1 MRSLFVG
8 ANACGALIKIMN
20 SIELTKKLIEIE
32 STDPG
37 TYEFEIEKFIKGFLF
52 DLKNEKPDSIDIFEA
67 EVLDGR
73 KNLMAV
79 LKCKNKTA
87 VGDDILSSHV
97 GADTIRPQTVGAK
110 FSEPELVLICHM
122 DTVVVGNDWTERPFD
137 AKEKNGRIYGR
148 GSTDMKSG
156 LAVALKTFEYAVKN
170 IDTRKMKRNFK
181 VIFTV
186 DEEADMRGVEKAIA
200 DKWVSEQ
207 SFVADLEPT
216 DKMIQVSHKG
226 RFWVKLN
233 VKGKTA
239 HASRPELGIDANAC
253 LAEII
258 SYVRNEV
265 KKLPID
271 GEIGRTTV
279 TFGMMSGGYEPYV
292 VPDRSYVTMD
302 FRIAPPIFNHDIIRI
317 INNAILNVKKV
328 IANDVVVTYEITGD
342 RPFVKKDGDSKFLQI
357 MKDALLLLYDKEKS
371 DDYIPVVT
379 SFSGYTDTAVIAS
392 ALKNKNTLSYGPG
405 SLTLAHK
412 PDEYVEIKDIER
424 CEKVY
429 RELVNNLLL

>member
-1 MRSLFVG
+1 
-8 ANACGALIKIMN
+8 MN
-20 SIELTKKLIEIE
+20 SIELTKKLVSIE

-37 TYEFEIEKFIKGFLF
+37 AYEFEIEKFIKDYLLAIKT
-52 DLKNEKPDSIDIFEA
+52 DDVEILES
-67 EVLDGR
+67 EVINGR

-79 LKCKNKTA
+79 LKCRNKDVV
-87 VGDDILSSHV
+87 VGDIQSSLGRTKCPPLHQHT
-97 GADTIRPQTVGAK
+97 GELYNLD
-110 FSEPELVLICHM
+110 LVLICHM
-122 DTVVVGNDWTERPFD
+122 DTVVVGNDWSEKPF
-137 AKEKNGRIYGR
+137 AAIEKDGKIYGR

-170 IDTRKMKRNFK
+170 IDVNKMKRDFK

-186 DEEADMRGVEKAIA
+186 DEEANMKGVEKVIA
-200 DKWVSEQ
+200 DKWVSEK

-233 VKGKTA
+233 VNGKTA

-258 SYVRNEV
+258 SYVKREIS
-265 KKLPID
+265 KLPAD
-271 GEIGRTTV
+271 GEIGKTTV

-292 VPDRSYVTMD
+292 VPDRANVTMD
-302 FRIAPPIFNHDIIRI
+302 FRLAPPTFNHDIIKI
-317 INNAILNVKKV
+317 INNAILNVKK
-328 IANDVVVTYEITGD
+328 IISNDVVVTYEITGD
-342 RPFVKKDGDSKFLQI
+342 RAFVKKNDDSKLLNA
-357 MKDALLLLYDKEKS
+357 MKETILSLYEKEKNN
-371 DDYIPVVT
+371 DLIPVVT

-392 ALKNKNTLSYGPG
+392 TLKNTETLSYGPG
-405 SLTLAHK
+405 SLALAHK

-429 RELVNNLLL
+429 RKLVNKLLL

>member
-1 MRSLFVG
+1 
-8 ANACGALIKIMN
+8 MN
-20 SIELTKKLIEIE
+20 SIELTKKLVSIE

-37 TYEFEIEKFIKGFLF
+37 VYELEIEKFIKDYLLNIKT
-52 DLKNEKPDSIDIFEA
+52 DDVEILES
-67 EVLDGR
+67 EVINGR

-79 LKCKNKTA
+79 LKCRNKDA
-87 VGDDILSSHV
+87 
-97 GADTIRPQTVGAK
+97 VGAK
-110 FSEPELVLICHM
+110 LCEPALRSCNSRVHCECEPELVLICHM
-122 DTVVVGNDWTERPFD
+122 DTVVVGNDWSEKPFAAID
-137 AKEKNGRIYGR
+137 KDGKIYGR

-170 IDTRKMKRNFK
+170 IDVNKMKRDFK

-186 DEEADMRGVEKAIA
+186 DEEADMKGVEKAIA
-200 DKWVSEQ
+200 DKWVSEK

-265 KKLPID
+265 KKLPTD
-271 GEIGRTTV
+271 GEIGKTTV

-292 VPDRSYVTMD
+292 VPDRAYVTMD
-302 FRIAPPIFNHDIIRI
+302 FRLAPPTFNHDIIKI
-317 INNAILNVKKV
+317 INNAILNVKK
-328 IANDVVVTYEITGD
+328 IISNDVVVTYEITGD
-342 RPFVKKDGDSKFLQI
+342 RAFVKKNDDSKLLNA
-357 MKDALLLLYDKEKS
+357 MKETILSLYEKEKN
-371 DDYIPVVT
+371 DDLIPVVT

-392 ALKNKNTLSYGPG
+392 ILKNTDTLSYGPG
-405 SLTLAHK
+405 SLALAHK

-429 RELVNNLLL
+429 RELVNKLLL

>member
-1 MRSLFVG
+1 
-8 ANACGALIKIMN
+8 MN

-37 TYEFEIEKFIKGFLF
+37 VYEIEIETFIKDYLIG
-52 DLKNEKPDSIDIFEA
+52 LKTDDVEIVES

-79 LKCKNKTA
+79 LRC
-87 VGDDILSSHV
+87 GGECH
-97 GADTIRPQTVGAK
+97 
-110 FSEPELVLICHM
+110 EPELVLICHM
-122 DTVVVGNDWTERPFD
+122 DTVVVGNDWTEKPFE
-137 AKEKNGRIYGR
+137 AVEKISRIYGR

-156 LAVALKTFEYAVKN
+156 LAVALKTFEYALKN
-170 IDTRKMKRNFK
+170 IDVSKMKRDFK

-186 DEEADMRGVEKAIA
+186 DEEADMKGVEKAIA
-200 DKWVSEQ
+200 DKWVSEK

-226 RFWVKLN
+226 RFWVKLF

-239 HASRPELGIDANAC
+239 HASRQELGIDANAC
-253 LAEII
+253 LAEAI
-258 SYVRNEV
+258 SYV
-265 KKLPID
+265 KKEISNLPAD
-271 GEIGRTTV
+271 SEIGRTTV

-292 VPDRSYVTMD
+292 VPDRAYVTMD
-302 FRIAPPIFNHDIIRI
+302 FRLAPPTFNHDIIKI
-317 INNAILNVKKV
+317 INNAILNVKKT
-328 IANDVVVTYEITGD
+328 ISNDVVITYEITGD
-342 RPFVKKDGDSKFLQI
+342 RAFVKKNDDSKFLNA
-357 MKDALLLLYDKEKS
+357 MKETILSIYEKES
-371 DDYIPVVT
+371 NDDYIPVVT

-392 ALKNKNTLSYGPG
+392 KLKNIDTLSYGPG
-405 SLTLAHK
+405 SLALAHK

-429 RELVNNLLL
+429 RELVNKLLL

>member
-1 MRSLFVG
+1 
-8 ANACGALIKIMN
+8 MN
-20 SIELTKKLIEIE
+20 SVELTKRLVAIE

-37 TYEFEIEKFIKGFLF
+37 VYEMEIETFIKDYLIG
-52 DLKNEKPDSIDIFEA
+52 LKTDDVEIIES

-79 LKCKNKTA
+79 LRC
-87 VGDDILSSHV
+87 GGEHH
-97 GADTIRPQTVGAK
+97 
-110 FSEPELVLICHM
+110 EPEFILICHM
-122 DTVVVGNDWTERPFD
+122 DTVVVGNDWTEKPFE
-137 AKEKNGRIYGR
+137 AVEKISRIYGR

-170 IDTRKMKRNFK
+170 IDVSKMKRDFK

-186 DEEADMRGVEKAIA
+186 DEEADMKGVEKAIA
-200 DKWVSEQ
+200 DKWVSEK

-226 RFWVKLN
+226 RFWVKLF

-253 LAEII
+253 LAEVI
-258 SYVRNEV
+258 SYVKKEIS
-265 KKLPID
+265 KLPAD
-271 GEIGRTTV
+271 SEIGRTTV

-302 FRIAPPIFNHDIIRI
+302 FRLAPPTFNHDIIKI
-317 INNAILNVKKV
+317 INNAILNVKKM
-328 IANDVVVTYEITGD
+328 ISNDVVITYEITGD
-342 RPFVKKDGDSKFLQI
+342 RPFVKKSDDSKFLNA
-357 MKDALLLLYDKEKS
+357 MKETILSIYEKES
-371 DDYIPVVT
+371 NDDYIPVVT

-392 ALKNKNTLSYGPG
+392 KLKNIDTLSYGPG
-405 SLTLAHK
+405 SLALAHK

-429 RELVNNLLL
+429 RELVNKLLL

>member
-1 MRSLFVG
+1 
-8 ANACGALIKIMN
+8 MN
-20 SIELTKKLIEIE
+20 SIELTKKLVSIE

-37 TYEFEIEKFIKGFLF
+37 AYEFEIEKFIKDYLLAIKT
-52 DLKNEKPDSIDIFEA
+52 DDVEILES
-67 EVLDGR
+67 EVINGR

-79 LKCKNKTA
+79 LKCRNKDVV
-87 VGDDILSSHV
+87 VGDIQSSLGRTKCPPLHQHT
-97 GADTIRPQTVGAK
+97 GELYNLD
-110 FSEPELVLICHM
+110 LVLICHM
-122 DTVVVGNDWTERPFD
+122 DTVVVGNDWSEKPF
-137 AKEKNGRIYGR
+137 AAIEKDGKIYGR

-170 IDTRKMKRNFK
+170 IDVNKMKRDFK

-186 DEEADMRGVEKAIA
+186 DEEANMKGVEKVIA
-200 DKWVSEQ
+200 DKWVSEK

-258 SYVRNEV
+258 SYVKREIS
-265 KKLPID
+265 KLPAD
-271 GEIGRTTV
+271 GEIGKTTV

-292 VPDRSYVTMD
+292 VPDRANVTMD
-302 FRIAPPIFNHDIIRI
+302 FRLAPPTFNHDIIKI
-317 INNAILNVKKV
+317 INNAILNVKK
-328 IANDVVVTYEITGD
+328 IISNDVVVTYEITGD
-342 RPFVKKDGDSKFLQI
+342 RAFVKKNDDSKLLNA
-357 MKDALLLLYDKEKS
+357 MKETILSLYEKEKNN
-371 DDYIPVVT
+371 DLIPVVT

-392 ALKNKNTLSYGPG
+392 TLKNTETLSYGPG
-405 SLTLAHK
+405 SLALAHK

-429 RELVNNLLL
+429 RKLVNKLLL

>member
-1 MRSLFVG
+1 
-8 ANACGALIKIMN
+8 MN
-20 SIELTKKLIEIE
+20 SIELTKKLVEIE

-37 TYEFEIEKFIKGFLF
+37 AYEFEVEKFIKDYLL
-52 DLKNEKPDSIDIFEA
+52 DLKNEKPDSIDIFES

-79 LKCKNKTA
+79 LKCKNKDA
-87 VGDDILSSHV
+87 VGYDILSSHV
-97 GADTIRPQTVGAK
+97 GAKLFEPALRSCNSRVHCEC
-110 FSEPELVLICHM
+110 EPELALICHM
-122 DTVVVGNDWTERPFD
+122 DTVVVGNDWSEKPF
-137 AKEKNGRIYGR
+137 AAIEKDGKIYGR

-170 IDTRKMKRNFK
+170 IDTKKMKRDFK

-186 DEEADMRGVEKAIA
+186 DEEADMKGVEKAIA
-200 DKWVSEQ
+200 DKWVSEK

-226 RFWVKLN
+226 RFWVKLF

-258 SYVRNEV
+258 SYIRNEV
-265 KKLPID
+265 KKLPAD

-292 VPDRSYVTMD
+292 VPDRAETTMD
-302 FRIAPPIFNHDIIRI
+302 FRLAPPTYNHDIIKI
-317 INNAILNVKKV
+317 INNAILNVKK
-328 IANDVVVTYEITGD
+328 IISNDVVVKYEITGD
-342 RPFVKKDGDSKFLQI
+342 RPFVKKDDNSKFLQM
-357 MKDALLLLYDKEKS
+357 MKDTILSIYEKEKN
-371 DDYIPVVT
+371 DDYIPIIT
-379 SFSGYTDTAVIAS
+379 SFSGYTDTAVIA
-392 ALKNKNTLSYGPG
+392 ATLNNKNTLSYGPG
-405 SLTLAHK
+405 SLALAHK

-424 CEKVY
+424 CERVY

>member
-1 MRSLFVG
+1 
-8 ANACGALIKIMN
+8 MN
-20 SIELTKKLIEIE
+20 SVELTKKLVSIE

-37 TYEFEIEKFIKGFLF
+37 AYEFEIEKLIKDFLL
-52 DLKNEKPDSIDIFEA
+52 DLKNEKPDSIDIFES

-79 LKCKNKTA
+79 LKCKNKDA
-87 VGDDILSSHV
+87 
-97 GADTIRPQTVGAK
+97 VGAK
-110 FSEPELVLICHM
+110 LCEPELVLICHM
-122 DTVVVGNDWTERPFD
+122 DTVVVGNDWTEKAFN
-137 AKEKNGRIYGR
+137 AVEKSGRIYGR

-170 IDTRKMKRNFK
+170 IDTKKMKRDFK

-186 DEEADMRGVEKAIA
+186 DEEADMKGVEKAIA
-200 DKWVSEQ
+200 DKWVSEK

-226 RFWVKLN
+226 RFWVKLF

-265 KKLPID
+265 KKLPAD

-292 VPDRSYVTMD
+292 VPDRAETTMD
-302 FRIAPPIFNHDIIRI
+302 FRLAPPTYNHDIIKI

-328 IANDVVVTYEITGD
+328 YAITKNITASSAVEFQGTTKMVYVS
-342 RPFVKKDGDSKFLQI
+342 RGFYKSLMSKMEDLR
-357 MKDALLLLYDKEKS
+357 K
-371 DDYIPVVT
+371 
-379 SFSGYTDTAVIAS
+379 
-392 ALKNKNTLSYGPG
+392 
-405 SLTLAHK
+405 
-412 PDEYVEIKDIER
+412 
-424 CEKVY
+424 
-429 RELVNNLLL
+429 

>member
-1 MRSLFVG
+1 MEYRRGECLQSP
-8 ANACGALIKIMN
+8 NEIMN

-37 TYEFEIEKFIKGFLF
+37 AYEFEVEKFIKDFLF
-52 DLKNEKPDSIDIFEA
+52 ALKTDDVEILES
-67 EVLDGR
+67 EVIDGR

-79 LKCKNKTA
+79 LKSRNKNS

-97 GADTIRPQTVGAK
+97 GAK
-110 FSEPELVLICHM
+110 LCEPELALICHM
-122 DTVVVGNDWTERPFD
+122 DTVVVGNDWIEKPF
-137 AKEKNGRIYGR
+137 AAIEKDGKIYGR

-170 IDTRKMKRNFK
+170 IDTKKMKRDFK

-186 DEEADMRGVEKAIA
+186 DEEADMKGVEKAIS
-200 DKWVSEQ
+200 DKWVSEK

-216 DKMIQVSHKG
+216 DKMMQVSHKG
-226 RFWVKLN
+226 RFWVKLF

-265 KKLPID
+265 KKLPAD

-292 VPDRSYVTMD
+292 VPDRAETTMD
-302 FRIAPPIFNHDIIRI
+302 FRLAPPTYNHDIIKI
-317 INNAILNVKKV
+317 INNAILNVKK
-328 IANDVVVTYEITGD
+328 IISNDVVVKYEITGD
-342 RPFVKKDGDSKFLQI
+342 RPFVKKDDNSKFLQM
-357 MKDALLLLYDKEKS
+357 MKDNILSIYEKEKN
-371 DDYIPVVT
+371 DDYIPIIT
-379 SFSGYTDTAVIAS
+379 SFSGYTDTAVIA
-392 ALKNKNTLSYGPG
+392 AKLNNKNTLSYGPG
-405 SLTLAHK
+405 SLALAHK
-412 PDEYVEIKDIER
+412 PNEYVEIKDIER

-429 RELVNNLLL
+429 KGLVDRLL

>member
-1 MRSLFVG
+1 
-8 ANACGALIKIMN
+8 MN
-20 SIELTKKLIEIE
+20 CVELTKKLIEIE

-37 TYEFEIEKFIKGFLF
+37 AYEFEIEKFIKDFLL
-52 DLKNEKPDSIDIFEA
+52 DLKNEKPDSIDIFES

-79 LKCKNKTA
+79 LKCKNKAA

-97 GADTIRPQTVGAK
+97 VAK
-110 FSEPELVLICHM
+110 LCEPELVLICHM
-122 DTVVVGNDWTERPFD
+122 DTVVVGNDWIEKPF
-137 AKEKNGRIYGR
+137 AAIEKDGKIYGR

-156 LAVALKTFEYAVKN
+156 LAVALKIFEYAVKN
-170 IDTRKMKRNFK
+170 IDTKKMKRDFK

-186 DEEADMRGVEKAIA
+186 DEEADMKGVEKVIA
-200 DKWVSEQ
+200 DKWVSEK

-226 RFWVKLN
+226 RFWVKLF

-265 KKLPID
+265 DKLPAD
-271 GEIGRTTV
+271 GEIGDTTV

-292 VPDRSYVTMD
+292 VPDRAETTMD
-302 FRIAPPIFNHDIIRI
+302 FRLAPPTYNHDIIKI
-317 INNAILNVKKV
+317 INNAILNVKKM
-328 IANDVVVTYEITGD
+328 ISNDVVVTYEITGD
-342 RPFVKKDGDSKFLQI
+342 RPFVKKDDSSEFLQM
-357 MKDALLLLYDKEKS
+357 MKDTILSIYEKEKN

-379 SFSGYTDTAVIAS
+379 SFSGYTDTAVIA
-392 ALKNKNTLSYGPG
+392 ANLNNKNILSYGPG
-405 SLTLAHK
+405 SLSLAHK
-412 PDEYVEIKDIER
+412 PDEYVEVKDVER

-429 RELVNNLLL
+429 KELVDNLLL

>member
-1 MRSLFVG
+1 
-8 ANACGALIKIMN
+8 MN
-20 SIELTKKLIEIE
+20 SIELTKKLVSIE

-37 TYEFEIEKFIKGFLF
+37 VYELEIEKFIKDYLLAIKT
-52 DLKNEKPDSIDIFEA
+52 DDVEILES
-67 EVLDGR
+67 EVINGR

-79 LKCKNKTA
+79 LKCRNKDVV
-87 VGDDILSSHV
+87 VGDILSSLGRTKCPPLHQHM
-97 GADTIRPQTVGAK
+97 GELYNPD
-110 FSEPELVLICHM
+110 LVLICHM
-122 DTVVVGNDWTERPFD
+122 DTVVVGNDWNEIPF
-137 AKEKNGRIYGR
+137 AAIEKDGRIYGR

-170 IDTRKMKRNFK
+170 IDVNKMKRDFK

-186 DEEADMRGVEKAIA
+186 DEEADMKGVEKAIA
-200 DKWVSEQ
+200 DKWVSEK

-258 SYVRNEV
+258 SYVKREIS
-265 KKLPID
+265 KLPAD
-271 GEIGRTTV
+271 GEIGKTTV

-292 VPDRSYVTMD
+292 VPDRAYVTMD
-302 FRIAPPIFNHDIIRI
+302 FRLAPPTFNHDIIKI
-317 INNAILNVKKV
+317 INNAILNVKK
-328 IANDVVVTYEITGD
+328 IISNDVVVTYEITGD
-342 RPFVKKDGDSKFLQI
+342 RAFVKKNDNSKLLNA
-357 MKDALLLLYDKEKS
+357 MKETILSLYEKEKN
-371 DDYIPVVT
+371 DDLIPVVT

-392 ALKNKNTLSYGPG
+392 MLKNSETLSYGPG
-405 SLTLAHK
+405 SLALAHK
-412 PDEYVEIKDIER
+412 PDEYVETKDIER

-429 RELVNNLLL
+429 KELVNKLLL

>member
-1 MRSLFVG
+1 M
-8 ANACGALIKIMN
+8 IM
-20 SIELTKKLIEIE
+20 SCVDLTKKLIEIE

-52 DLKNEKPDSIDIFEA
+52 DLKNEKPDSIDIFES

-79 LKCKNKTA
+79 LRCRDKAA
-87 VGDDILSSHV
+87 VGDDILSSL
-97 GADTIRPQTVGAK
+97 GQTKCPPVHHYTG
-110 FSEPELVLICHM
+110 ELYDPDLVLISHM
-122 DTVVVGNDWTERPFD
+122 DTVVVGNDWTEKPFT
-137 AKEKNGRIYGR
+137 AVEKNERIYGR

-170 IDTRKMKRNFK
+170 IDTKKMKRNFK

-186 DEEADMRGVEKAIA
+186 DEEADMRGVEKAIK
-200 DKWVSEQ
+200 DDWVTEDA
-207 SFVADLEPT
+207 FVADLEPT

-258 SYVRNEV
+258 SYIKREV
-265 KKLPID
+265 STLAVD
-271 GEIGRTTV
+271 GEMGKTTV

-302 FRIAPPIFNHDIIRI
+302 FRLAPPTFNHDIIRI

-342 RPFVKKDGDSKFLQI
+342 RPFVKKDDGSKFLQI
-357 MKDALLLLYDKEKS
+357 MKDTLLSLYEKEKS

-392 ALKNKNTLSYGPG
+392 TLKNTNTLSYGPG
-405 SLTLAHK
+405 SLALAHK

-429 RELVNNLLL
+429 KELVDKLLL

>member
-1 MRSLFVG
+1 MLAEPEWNIVG
-8 ANACGALIKIMN
+8 ANACRSWIKIMN

-37 TYEFEIEKFIKGFLF
+37 AYEFEIEKFIKDFLLAIKT
-52 DLKNEKPDSIDIFEA
+52 DDVEILES
-67 EVLDGR
+67 EVIDGR

-79 LKCKNKTA
+79 LKSSNKNS
-87 VGDDILSSHV
+87 VGDDILSPL
-97 GADTIRPQTVGAK
+97 GRTICPPLHHHTGELYD
-110 FSEPELVLICHM
+110 SDLVLISHM
-122 DTVVVGNDWTERPFD
+122 DTVVVGNNWIEKPF
-137 AKEKNGRIYGR
+137 AAIEKDGKIYGR

-170 IDTRKMKRNFK
+170 IDTKKMKRDFK

-186 DEEADMRGVEKAIA
+186 DEEADMKGVEKAIA
-200 DKWVSEQ
+200 DKWVSEK

-226 RFWVKLN
+226 RFWVKLF

-265 KKLPID
+265 KKLPAD
-271 GEIGRTTV
+271 GEIGKTTV

-292 VPDRSYVTMD
+292 VPDRAETTMD
-302 FRIAPPIFNHDIIRI
+302 FRLAPPTYNHDIIKI
-317 INNAILNVKKV
+317 INNAILNVKK
-328 IANDVVVTYEITGD
+328 IISNDVVVKYEITGD
-342 RPFVKKDGDSKFLQI
+342 RPFVKKDDNSKFLQM
-357 MKDALLLLYDKEKS
+357 MKDTILSIYEKEKN
-371 DDYIPVVT
+371 DDYIPIIT
-379 SFSGYTDTAVIAS
+379 SFSGYTDTAVIA
-392 ALKNKNTLSYGPG
+392 AKLNNKNTLSYGPG
-405 SLTLAHK
+405 SLALAHK

-429 RELVNNLLL
+429 KVLIDRLI

>member
-1 MRSLFVG
+1 
-8 ANACGALIKIMN
+8 MN
-20 SIELTKKLIEIE
+20 SVELTKKLIEIE

-37 TYEFEIEKFIKGFLF
+37 AYEFEIEKFIKDFLF
-52 DLKNEKPDSIDIFEA
+52 ALKTDDVEIKES
-67 EVLDGR
+67 EVLNGR

-79 LKCKNKTA
+79 LKCNNN
-87 VGDDILSSHV
+87 V
-97 GADTIRPQTVGAK
+97 GADIIRPNRRDELR
-110 FSEPELVLICHM
+110 EPELVLICHM
-122 DTVVVGNDWTERPFD
+122 DTVVVGNYWTEKPFEP
-137 AKEKNGRIYGR
+137 KEKNGRIYGR

-156 LAVALKTFEYAVKN
+156 LAVALKAFEYAVKN
-170 IDTRKMKRNFK
+170 IDTKKMKRDFK

-186 DEEADMRGVEKAIA
+186 DEEADMRGVEKAIN
-200 DKWVSEQ
+200 DGWISKE

-226 RFWVKLN
+226 RFWVKLF

-265 KKLPID
+265 DKLPAD
-271 GEIGRTTV
+271 GEIGDTTV

-292 VPDRSYVTMD
+292 VPDRAETTMD
-302 FRIAPPIFNHDIIRI
+302 FRLAPPTYNHDIIKI
-317 INNAILNVKKV
+317 INNAILNVKKM
-328 IANDVVVTYEITGD
+328 ISNDVVVTYEITGD
-342 RPFVKKDGDSKFLQI
+342 RPFVKKDDSSEFLQM
-357 MKDALLLLYDKEKS
+357 MKDTILSIYEKEKN

-379 SFSGYTDTAVIAS
+379 SFSGYTDTAVIA
-392 ALKNKNTLSYGPG
+392 ATLNNINIFSYGPG
-405 SLTLAHK
+405 SLSLAHK
-412 PDEYVEIKDIER
+412 PDEYVEVKDIER

-429 RELVNNLLL
+429 KELVNRLLM